1 MLGDQKQVTRLEDV
15 RRLWFTAK
23 HSFKEGYKDG
33 ALLPFELGSDFPFAP
48 KRMSY
53 VYDTPEGSVRGNH
66 AHHTTEQVLIC
77 LSGQIDVIC
86 HDGKSK
92 KIYSLESPTQGL
104 YIPSMIWDE
113 CVYTL
118 QNSVL
123 LVLSSTSYDPKDYIT
138 DYQQFLELKKA

>member
-1 MLGDQKQVTRLEDV
+1 MTRLEDV

-23 HSFKEGYKDG
+23 HSFKDGYKDG

-48 KRMSY
+48 KRMFY

-113 CVYTL
+113 CVYAL